1 MCNKPPFLFNECNPT
16 CKMFWFYY
24 DFVRPYN
31 KNKYFKSGT
40 AILCFSYDFGL
51 NGVQ

>member
-1 MCNKPPFLFNECNPT
+1 MCNRPPFLFNERNRI

-31 KNKYFKSGT
+31 EKKYLKVV
-40 AILCFSYDFGL
+40 L
-51 NGVQ
+51 